1 MGTDDK
7 RAAGTYWAIES
18 AVTILHCRRFVR
30 EFIPERKL
38 RDRRDVSRYFRRTP
52 RLVGV
57 AVVNEPHRVTK
68 RGNAG
73 QSLLDAESEKAL
85 RTSAIEFN
93 S

>member
-38 RDRRDVSRYFRRTP
+38 RDRRDVSRYFRRVLI
-52 RLVGV
+52 R
-57 AVVNEPHRVTK
+57 N
-68 RGNAG
+68 
-73 QSLLDAESEKAL
+73 SLMGGGGYGERA
-85 RTSAIEFN
+85 
-93 S
+93 